1 MGFRYTFQKIVDLK
15 TNEKTQAEWMLSTA
29 IGRLQ
34 EEKKTLSELQASRN
48 KLAEELMQQSER
60 STPVFMLRELQNYAV
75 HLDQCIVRKSNDVH
89 RANINV
95 QKKQDVLTHKLLD
108 EKVWLKSR
116 EKAKAQFQQ
125 EVLLQEQNELDEMA
139 TVRYAMRSRA

>member
-1 MGFRYTFQKIVDLK
+1 MGFQYAFQKIVDLK

-48 KLAEELMQQSER
+48 KLAEELMHQSER
-60 STPVFMLRELQNYAV
+60 STPVFILRELQGYAE
-75 HLDQCIVRKSNDVH
+75 HLDQCIVRKNSDVH
-89 RANINV
+89 HANINV

-116 EKAKAQFQQ
+116 EKAKEQFQH
-125 EVLLQEQNELDEMA
+125 EILLQEQNELDEMA
-139 TVRYAMRSRA
+139 TVRYAMRSRS